1 MALNY
6 AANREAILKVVFFG
20 YGEVPN
26 FYMPVINYHC
36 DSIGKIAYDPA
47 KAKALVAGAGYDG
60 TTIELIAPSGDS
72 VARQAAQILQQGW
85 QEAGLKVEIVEF
97 DVGTAFGLLEEGKF
111 FAMVSYITSDTNDQD
126 FLVSIQA
133 DNTVFGGFFSNY
145 NNTQV
150 TEWLTAARQ
159 SDDPAERQ
167 DLYCKVQQQVYWDG
181 YSVPLN
187 FKPFVNAYR
196 NDVIGFHNSVTG
208 PWWLKDVWLDR

>member
-1 MALNY
+1 ALNY
-6 AANREAILKVVFFG
+6 AANRDAILKVVFFG
-20 YGEVPN
+20 YGEIPN
-26 FYMPVINYHC
+26 SYMPVINYHC
-36 DSIGKIAYDPA
+36 DSVGMIAYDPE

-60 TTIELIAPSGDS
+60 TTIELIAPAGDS
-72 VARQAAQILQQGW
+72 VTRQAAQILQQSW
-85 QEAGLKVEIVEF
+85 REAGLSVEIVEF
-97 DVGTAFGLLEEGKF
+97 DLGTAFGMLEEGNF
-111 FAMVSYITSDTNDQD
+111 NAMVSYITSDTNDQD
-126 FLVSIQA
+126 FLASIQA

-150 TEWLTAARQ
+150 TDWLTEARQ
-159 SDDPAERQ
+159 ASDPAVRQ

-196 NDVIGFHNSVTG
+196 NDVMGFHNSVTG